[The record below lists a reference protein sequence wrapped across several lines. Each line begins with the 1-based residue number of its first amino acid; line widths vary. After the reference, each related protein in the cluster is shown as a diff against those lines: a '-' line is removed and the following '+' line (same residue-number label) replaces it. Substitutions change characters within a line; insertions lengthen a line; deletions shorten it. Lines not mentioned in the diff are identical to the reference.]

1 MVMAASLLSSAL
13 HSFGFPYISDF
24 VRSKLFDGPPS
35 TR

>member
-1 MVMAASLLSSAL
+1 MVMSASLVSRSF
-13 HSFGFPYISDF
+13 HSFGFPYISDL